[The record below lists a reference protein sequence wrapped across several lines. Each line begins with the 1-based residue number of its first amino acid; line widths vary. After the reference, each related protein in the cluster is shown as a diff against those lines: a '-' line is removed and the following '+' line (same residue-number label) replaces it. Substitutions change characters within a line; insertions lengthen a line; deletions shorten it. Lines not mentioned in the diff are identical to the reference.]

1 METLIRNASASDLD
15 ALLRLEET
23 CFSLPWTRAQLKGE
37 MPDERHEFLVAEGR
51 NGEIVGYI
59 GMMTVLDEGYISNV
73 AVAPAVR
80 RCGIGRTLV
89 REMLRRAA
97 ERDLSFVTLEVRQ
110 HNDAAI
116 ALYAGE
122 GFEPVG
128 RRKGYY
134 ERPKEDALLM
144 TRFFRQKDE
153 DHHEN
158 TWL

>member
-1 METLIRNASASDLD
+1 MDTLIRNAAVSDLD
-15 ALLRLEET
+15 ALVRLEEA
-23 CFSLPWTRAQLKGE
+23 CFSLPWTREQLKGE
-37 MPDERHEFLVAEGR
+37 LPDERHEFLVAVGG

-73 AVAPAVR
+73 AVAPSDR
-80 RCGIGRTLV
+80 RCGIGRVLV
-89 REMLRRAA
+89 REMLRRAEA
-97 ERDLSFVTLEVRQ
+97 RNLSFGTLEVRE
-110 HNDAAI
+110 HNAAAI

-144 TRFFRQKDE
+144 TRYFRQKDE
-153 DHHEN
+153 K
-158 TWL
+158 